1 MGGLHASLLSLVKA
15 CIGHAVNVEIG
26 SLTKINKAAC
36 SAIGRIGVVTFSL
49 HCMAAMAASGP
60 LPQVW
65 WVQQTDNCAN
75 TSAKTFTASDPIAAC
90 SAAVG
95 TFQFWLTCRVAPI
108 VENYTGLSFTF
119 DPMQANPPV
128 HDDVA
133 QPGRGWCSFGTDFY
147 TNGILG
153 SHRSYVHVVNLYC
166 AAHYYDDALE
176 INKNNQCVCRDGWTW
191 VLDAKNKNGGFG
203 ACVIA
208 KETLAGPPTASGQSC
223 KNPGYGKPIHP
234 LVGNETYEEPTG
246 VNLGGQ
252 ALRFN
257 YDSILTPWGNSGTT
271 SSLPGQVTL
280 SGQLGKLWWSSF
292 HHQLIL
298 SPNNVSLQAIRGGAV
313 VTSFNKDST
322 GHWLPPA
329 DSQDS
334 LVALTGGG
342 FVYRDQGSLA
352 LETYDS
358 TGKLTGWVTA
368 SGMTL
373 TPAYTAANMSSVSD
387 PFLRKIGFT
396 YKTLGTGDVV
406 IDTITDPTGQNTV
419 AGYDNT
425 TGNLT
430 SLTWPGSDAAVRT
443 FAYDSPNANQ
453 SWAFTGVIDENAKRY
468 FTITYDPTGWA
479 TSSSLANGV
488 DKYTISYTTPPK
500 SVIREVYDAGAQ
512 QVTRYHEWQ
521 TPVRATITMPNGSQ
535 TGMNTAVVLGDPA
548 LPNQGSPRSAGMSQ
562 PAGAG
567 CGASTSNLVYDAN
580 GNIKQHDDFNG
591 HRTCSAYD
599 SNNRETSRIEGLL
612 GGTTDNKCD
621 AALAATSFTGLPAET
636 RKISAK
642 WHPDWALKVQQA
654 EPQLLTTWVY
664 NGQPDPTNNNQ
675 TASCAPSTALL
686 PDDGSGMSK
695 PIVVLCKKVEQ
706 ATTDATGLQGLTPT
720 LDNSDATI
728 TSQRQWTYTYNQ
740 YGQVLTSTGPQG
752 TTTNAYY
759 ADTNFTGTAPNAVGH
774 YMGDLY
780 TVTNQA
786 GHVTTYNSYDK
797 AGRVLN
803 MTDLNGLVT
812 AYTYW
817 PRGWVKASKQ
827 CSSGSACDVS
837 TSGGGLRTTYDY
849 WPTGLLKLVTQPD
862 GSTLSYVY
870 DDAHRLTDVTDNL
883 GNTVHYTTTYD
894 TTNKQTLTSQSVKD
908 NTGTLTR
915 NISKTFDALNR
926 LQLVTGIMR

>member
-1 MGGLHASLLSLVKA
+1 LL
-15 CIGHAVNVEIG
+15 E
-26 SLTKINKAAC
+26 
-36 SAIGRIGVVTFSL
+36 
-49 HCMAAMAASGP
+49 
-60 LPQVW
+60 
-65 WVQQTDNCAN
+65 
-75 TSAKTFTASDPIAAC
+75 
-90 SAAVG
+90 
-95 TFQFWLTCRVAPI
+95 
-108 VENYTGLSFTF
+108 SFL
-119 DPMQANPPV
+119 NPP
-128 HDDVA
+128 
-133 QPGRGWCSFGTDFY
+133 QSC
-147 TNGILG
+147 
-153 SHRSYVHVVNLYC
+153 
-166 AAHYYDDALE
+166 
-176 INKNNQCVCRDGWTW
+176 
-191 VLDAKNKNGGFG
+191 AKN
-203 ACVIA
+203 
-208 KETLAGPPTASGQSC
+208 T
-223 KNPGYGKPIHP
+223 GYGRPIHP
-234 LVGNETYEEPTG
+234 LAGNETYAQSIG
-246 VNLGGQ
+246 VGLGGWG
-252 ALRFN
+252 LSLS
-257 YDSILTPWGNSGTT
+257 YDSILNIWGNNN
-271 SSLPGQVTL
+271 SSSVLTRAT
-280 SGQLGKLWWSSF
+280 GQLGKLWWSSL

-334 LVALTGGG
+334 LVALAGGG
-342 FVYRDQGSLA
+342 FVYRDQGALA

-358 TGKLTGWVTA
+358 TGKLTNWVTA

-373 TPAYTAANMSSVSD
+373 TPAYTGANMSSLSD

-425 TGNLT
+425 SGNLT
-430 SLTWPGSDAAVRT
+430 SLTWPGTDASMRT

-500 SVIREVYDAGAQ
+500 SVIREVYDATAQ
-512 QVTRYHEWQ
+512 VVTRYHEWQ
-521 TPVRATITMPNGSQ
+521 TPVGATITMPNGSQ
-535 TGMNTAVVLGDPA
+535 TGMNTAVVLGDPTY
-548 LPNQGSPRSAGMSQ
+548 PNQGSPRSAGMSQ

-567 CGASTSNLVYDAN
+567 CGASTSNLAYDTN
-580 GNIKQHDDFNG
+580 GNIRQHDDFNG

-612 GGTTDNKCD
+612 GGATDNKCD

-636 RKISAK
+636 RKISTK
-642 WHPDWALKVQQA
+642 WHPDWAIKVQQA
-654 EPQLLTTWVY
+654 EPYLLTTWVY
-664 NGQPDPTNNNQ
+664 NGQPDPFNNNQ
-675 TASCAPSTALL
+675 TANCTSPMYGATSVAAL
-686 PDDGSGMSK
+686 PDGK

-706 ATTDATGLQGLTPT
+706 ATTDATGLQGLSPT

-728 TSQRQWTYTYNQ
+728 TSQRQWTYSYNQ

-752 TTTNAYY
+752 TITNAYY
-759 ADTNFTGTAPNAVGH
+759 ADTSFTGTDPTAVGH
-774 YMGDLY
+774 YTGDLY

-797 AGRVLN
+797 AGRVLS
-803 MTDLNGLVT
+803 MTDPNGLVT

-817 PRGWVKASKQ
+817 PRGWIKASKQ
-827 CSSGSACDVS
+827 CSSGSACDAS

-849 WPTGLLKLVTQPD
+849 WPTGLLKLVSQPD
-862 GSTLSYVY
+862 GSTLSYAY

-883 GNTVHYTTTYD
+883 GNTVHYTLDNLGNRKAENASDATGNITRNVLRTYD
-894 TTNKQTLTSQSVKD
+894 S
-908 NTGTLTR
+908 
-915 NISKTFDALNR
+915 LNR
-926 LQLVTGIMR
+926 LWRAVGSLF